1 MSAAPFV
8 FFGLADLTGSQAV
21 CVLVCLCVASA
32 SAVVCVAR
40 WMARD
45 EDRARDEF
53 WKSGDRWPVGSSH
66 CEDPER

>member
-1 MSAAPFV
+1 MSTPPFL
-8 FFGLADLTGSQAV
+8 FFALSDLTGSQAV
-21 CVLVCLCVASA
+21 CVLVCL
-32 SAVVCVAR
+32 CVAR

-53 WKSGDRWPVGSSH
+53 WRSGDRWPVNGSH